1 MVALGNWRVLD
12 CKKKQTAAV
21 SDRDSGLRTR
31 VNKEKTV
38 ADLMAKQLPGRK
50 TMEWRERVEVGDRR
64 AQG

>member
-12 CKKKQTAAV
+12 CKKIKQEQLAIATRAC
-21 SDRDSGLRTR
+21 GKR